1 LAAYHELHGR
11 AEVVAA
17 RLDQALTPTSSRG
30 TADLARV
37 EGHAKAM
44 EMMREL
50 RQCGEDINES
60 VKHYFK
66 GFDPTLA

>member
-1 LAAYHELHGR
+1 MNAALYGHAE
-11 AEVVAA
+11 EVVA
-17 RLDQALTPTSSRG
+17 LLEQG
-30 TADLARV
+30 ADPNVHSDVARV